1 MNHDDVRTNNNCS
14 FLTFVS
20 VDCFT
25 NVTTLSQG
33 STFQSYLI
41 FGRRKK
47 NRSWL
52 WLTVSKFSEILF
64 DANEFSENRC
74 LSNSKQIT
82 AGAAALLK
90 LLQSL
95 KPTLWRERDISHKNC
110 RASNLKPTGQ
120 SATRPRKLTR
130 TDVETFRFASL
141 VSRDN
146 HGLRIFR
153 RKVSSNKISCMA
165 ASRDDVTRCREGLC
179 RHTYLWTF
187 QK

>member
-25 NVTTLSQG
+25 NVTALSQG

-41 FGRRKK
+41 FGRREK

-95 KPTLWRERDISHKNC
+95 KPTLWRERDISRKKLSGIEPRTNGTLSH
-110 RASNLKPTGQ
+110 
-120 SATRPRKLTR
+120 ATKKTHSHRRR
-130 TDVETFRFASL
+130 NVSFR
-141 VSRDN
+141 V
-146 HGLRIFR
+146 
-153 RKVSSNKISCMA
+153 ISFPWQPWP
-165 ASRDDVTRCREGLC
+165 EN
-179 RHTYLWTF
+179 F
-187 QK
+187 